1 MSNPFA
7 KKSEFQ
13 SLGSEPDD
21 NEKVNKIQF
30 FDEKNILSFISYNSI
45 SLSRLLPNLQNF
57 KLVLYVNFKNV
68 AILFTGMEQGT

>member
-30 FDEKNILSFISYNSI
+30 FDGKKYIIIY
-45 SLSRLLPNLQNF
+45 
-57 KLVLYVNFKNV
+57 
-68 AILFTGMEQGT
+68 